1 MRFIKHE
8 PVRFVLAGG
17 LNTVTTRAAYLVL
30 LPLIGYAIAYS
41 VTYAARVRTRMC
53 YPPAGLVL
61 ALPGKRTPPKD
72 AIGRAGSTVPDRA
85 RRSHV
90 VSC

>member
-1 MRFIKHE
+1 MRFIERE

-17 LNTVTTRAAYLVL
+17 LNSVVTYAAYLVL

-61 ALPGKRTPPKD
+61 PLTLGKVTRQMRCPG
-72 AIGRAGSTVPDRA
+72 V
-85 RRSHV
+85 
-90 VSC
+90 